1 MSLSPL
7 NHLSNS
13 YLQPVL
19 STMLQN
25 TGLTNALSGALSGPS
40 LSSIPQPDA
49 GQLSPFAQVLSTL
62 QQPQQSN
69 PSQYQQVTQ
78 QIATNLQTAAQTAQQ
93 NGNTSA
99 AGQLNQLATDF
110 TNASKTGQ
118 LPSVS
123 DLAHAVGGHHHHH
136 NGHAHAASSS
146 NDGDSSSSS
155 TSTNGTSQL
164 LSQLVSSL
172 HVNTTQ
178 NDSLNPITIIE
189 NTLANAGLSNSSG
202 Q

>member
-1 MSLSPL
+1 
-7 NHLSNS
+7 
-13 YLQPVL
+13 
-19 STMLQN
+19 MLQN
-25 TGLTNALSGALSGPS
+25 SGLTNALSGALSGPS
-40 LSSIPQPDA
+40 LSSIAQPDG

-62 QQPQQSN
+62 QQLQQSN
-69 PSQYQQVTQ
+69 PSQYKQVTQ
-78 QIATNLQTAAQTAQQ
+78 QIATNLQSAAQTAQK

-99 AGQLNQLATDF
+99 ASQLNQLATDF

-123 DLAHAVGGHHHHH
+123 DLAQAIAGHHHHH
-136 NGHAHAASSS
+136 HHAHAASSGS
-146 NDGDSSSSS
+146 DSDSSSSS
-155 TSTNGTSQL
+155 PSASGTSQL

-189 NTLANAGLSNSSG
+189 NTLANAGLSGSG
-202 Q
+202 GQ

>member
-1 MSLSPL
+1 MNLSPL

-25 TGLTNALSGALSGPS
+25 SGLTNALSGALSGPS
-40 LSSIPQPDA
+40 PSSIPQPDE

-62 QQPQQSN
+62 QQFQQSS
-69 PSQYQQVTQ
+69 PKQYQQVTQ
-78 QIATNLQTAAQTAQQ
+78 QIATNLQSAAQTAQQ
-93 NGNTSA
+93 NGNTSV
-99 AGQLNQLATDF
+99 AGQLNQLASDF

-123 DLAHAVGGHHHHH
+123 DLAQAVGAHHHHH
-136 NGHAHAASSS
+136 HHAHAASSS
-146 NDGDSSSSS
+146 SDGDSSSSS
-155 TSTNGTSQL
+155 TTGGTSQL
-164 LSQLVSSL
+164 LSSL

>member
-1 MSLSPL
+1 
-7 NHLSNS
+7 
-13 YLQPVL
+13 
-19 STMLQN
+19 MLQN
-25 TGLTNALSGALSGPS
+25 SGLTNALSGALSGPS
-40 LSSIPQPDA
+40 LSSIAQPDG
-49 GQLSPFAQVLSTL
+49 GQLLPFAQVLSTL
-62 QQPQQSN
+62 QQLQQSN

-123 DLAHAVGGHHHHH
+123 DLAQAAGSHHHHH
-136 NGHAHAASSS
+136 HGHAHVESSS
-146 NDGDSSSSS
+146 SDGDSSSSS
-155 TSTNGTSQL
+155 TSASGTSQL

-172 HVNTTQ
+172 QVHTTQ
-178 NDSLNPITIIE
+178 NDSLNPITVIE
-189 NTLANAGLSNSSG
+189 NALSSAGLSNSKG
-202 Q
+202 R